1 MTMPEEH
8 LHERS
13 LRVAL
18 ESGMFSVPDPASL
31 SNIRAFVDALRTA
44 TKGSDIP
51 ASDEGIRAILERTCG
66 QFNLRIEPKET
77 IGLVGPTRRH
87 RVKRVFLLR
96 AGFGA
101 IGLLFLDPPAE
112 WSLLLPDD
120 GATPAPVPGRR
131 SFLSN
136 LFALVRDRGTDKPGD
151 GAYCPGG
158 EQRQDDAATQD
169 QKGDGRGDEHH
180 VLPGL

>member
-136 LFALVRDRGTDKPGD
+136 LLRREDWPSA
-151 GAYCPGG
+151 
-158 EQRQDDAATQD
+158 
-169 QKGDGRGDEHH
+169 
-180 VLPGL
+180 

>member
-18 ESGMFSVPDPASL
+18 ASGMFSVPDPALL
-31 SNIRAFVDALRTA
+31 SNIRAFVDSLKNTTR
-44 TKGSDIP
+44 GSDIP
-51 ASDEGIRAILERTCG
+51 VSDEGIRAILERTCG

-77 IGLVGPTRRH
+77 IGLLGPTRRH
-87 RVKRVFLLR
+87 NVKRVFILH
-96 AGFGA
+96 AGLSA
-101 IGLLFLDPPAE
+101 IGILFLDPPAE

-120 GATPAPVPGRR
+120 GATPPPSPARR

-136 LFALVRDRGTDKPGD
+136 LLRRRDWPS
-151 GAYCPGG
+151 A
-158 EQRQDDAATQD
+158 
-169 QKGDGRGDEHH
+169 
-180 VLPGL
+180 

>member
-1 MTMPEEH
+1 MPEEH
-8 LHERS
+8 LSGSS

-18 ESGMFSVPDPASL
+18 ASGMFSVPDPASL
-31 SNIRAFVDALRTA
+31 GNIRAFVDALRTA
-44 TKGSDIP
+44 TEGSDIP

-87 RVKRVFLLR
+87 RVKRVFLLH
-96 AGFGA
+96 AGFGAGA

-120 GATPAPVPGRR
+120 GAIPAPVAGRR
-131 SFLSN
+131 SFLSS
-136 LFALVRDRGTDKPGD
+136 LLRREDRP
-151 GAYCPGG
+151 PN
-158 EQRQDDAATQD
+158 
-169 QKGDGRGDEHH
+169 
-180 VLPGL
+180 

>member
-1 MTMPEEH
+1 MPEEH

-18 ESGMFSVPDPASL
+18 ASGMFSVPDSASL

-44 TKGSDIP
+44 TKGNDIP

-66 QFNLRIEPKET
+66 QFNLHIEPKET

-87 RVKRVFLLR
+87 RVKRVFLLH
-96 AGFGA
+96 AGFSASA
-101 IGLLFLDPPAE
+101 IGILFLDPPAE
-112 WSLLLPDD
+112 WSILLPDD
-120 GATPAPVPGRR
+120 GVTPPPPLPRRR

-136 LFALVRDRGTDKPGD
+136 LLR
-151 GAYCPGG
+151 
-158 EQRQDDAATQD
+158 
-169 QKGDGRGDEHH
+169 RGDW
-180 VLPGL
+180 PSA

>member
-1 MTMPEEH
+1 VPFEEMPEQH
-8 LHERS
+8 LSERS

-18 ESGMFSVPDPASL
+18 ASGMFSVPEPASL
-31 SNIRAFVDALRTA
+31 GNIRAFVDALRTA

-87 RVKRVFLLR
+87 RVKRVFLLH
-96 AGFGA
+96 AGFGAGA

-112 WSLLLPDD
+112 WSLLLPDG
-120 GATPAPVPGRR
+120 GAIRTPVPGRR
-131 SFLSN
+131 SFLPS
-136 LFALVRDRGTDKPGD
+136 LLRREDRPP
-151 GAYCPGG
+151 A
-158 EQRQDDAATQD
+158 
-169 QKGDGRGDEHH
+169 
-180 VLPGL
+180 